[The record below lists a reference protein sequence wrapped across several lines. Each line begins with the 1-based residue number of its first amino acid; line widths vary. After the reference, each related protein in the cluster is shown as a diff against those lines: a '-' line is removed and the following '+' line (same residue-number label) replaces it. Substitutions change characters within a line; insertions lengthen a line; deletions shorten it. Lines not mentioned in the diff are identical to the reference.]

1 MGRVTVNTRPHFA
14 DATGAKYP
22 PTQSYARV
30 NVLYLEALTRS
41 PLCYAG
47 RKTVRELLTHHD
59 SDPLQQISIC
69 GAVQAGGGSA
79 RGFCLTRPPTH
90 SILTLLSSSPISW
103 QTAA

>member
-30 NVLYLEALTRS
+30 KVLYLEALTRS

-59 SDPLQQISIC
+59 SDPLQQTSLC
-69 GAVQAGGGSA
+69 GAVASLLGMRCGVHG
-79 RGFCLTRPPTH
+79 PTPRAPGDFVPSH
-90 SILTLLSSSPISW
+90 PCTHKM
-103 QTAA
+103 